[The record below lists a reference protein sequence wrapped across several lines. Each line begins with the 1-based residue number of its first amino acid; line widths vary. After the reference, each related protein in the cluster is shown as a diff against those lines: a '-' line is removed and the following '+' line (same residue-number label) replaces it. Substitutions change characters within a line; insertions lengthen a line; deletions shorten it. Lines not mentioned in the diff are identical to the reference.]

1 MKEHGT
7 VLTHHRFNKKSPKAL
22 AATQAKVKCCS
33 SDDSLDGIEV
43 ERVPVRKTASIDIE
57 KAAGLSHILLNVT
70 GMDCSG
76 CANNLTRAIRAVQGT
91 DNVKVIFVAGAAQF
105 DLDTNIIVLDE
116 VIRRAQRAT
125 GYKLIPFSS
134 DTQSIDVT
142 MSAAAASKLQNNIPR
157 GVEKCEK
164 LSKTTYEIS
173 YDPCVI
179 GARDMLAGIHAQ
191 LAPP

>member
-1 MKEHGT
+1 
-7 VLTHHRFNKKSPKAL
+7 
-22 AATQAKVKCCS
+22 
-33 SDDSLDGIEV
+33 
-43 ERVPVRKTASIDIE
+43 
-57 KAAGLSHILLNVT
+57 
-70 GMDCSG
+70 MDCSG

-142 MSAAAASKLQNNIPR
+142 M
-157 GVEKCEK
+157 
-164 LSKTTYEIS
+164 
-173 YDPCVI
+173 
-179 GARDMLAGIHAQ
+179 
-191 LAPP
+191 